1 MKRDLE
7 LEHELIEAVALSI
20 GQARRVDGVIDV
32 DPQVSALNSYAET
45 RAWPGDVIVIDRP
58 VPLFQ
63 EAAEEL
69 ADARSYLLWII
80 QDCLAAAEAGD
91 GDASERYG
99 RAMRALSH
107 ILEAWSA
114 LTTV

>member
-1 MKRDLE
+1 MRRDLE
-7 LEHELIEAVALSI
+7 LERDLIATVALSI
-20 GQARRVDGVIDV
+20 GQARRIDGAIEVDA
-32 DPQVSALNSYAET
+32 QVAALNSYAEA
-45 RAWPGDVIVIDRP
+45 RAWPGDVIVEDRP

-80 QDCLAAAEAGD
+80 QDSLPAAEAGD

-99 RAMRALSH
+99 RAMSALAH
-107 ILEAWSA
+107 ILGAWAA